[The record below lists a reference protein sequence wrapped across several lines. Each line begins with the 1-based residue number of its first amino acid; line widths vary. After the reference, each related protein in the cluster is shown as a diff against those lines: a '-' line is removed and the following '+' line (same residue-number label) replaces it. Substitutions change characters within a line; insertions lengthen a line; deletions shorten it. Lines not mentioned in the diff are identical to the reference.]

1 MKRGLQH
8 VAAVLL
14 VSSLAWWWGAGANRG
29 WTKTSVPV
37 TFVDDVTG
45 IEGVRYEERV
55 VPGLDVLGG
64 TGVLAALLFGGSCF
78 FRPRTSTNRKPR

>member
-1 MKRGLQH
+1 MKRALQM

-14 VSSLAWWWGAGANRG
+14 VMVLGWWWVAGANRG

-37 TFVDDVTG
+37 TFMDDVTG
-45 IEGVRYEERV
+45 IEGVRYEERL

-64 TGVLAALLFGGSCF
+64 TGVLAVLLFGGSCF
-78 FRPRTSTNRKPR
+78 IRTRT